1 MFFEQY
7 GHEPNVATPRFWIT
21 HNVEM
26 TEERRVALGTKRKLG
41 YEALGVMEGY
51 LKSRDFFVGWSLLGG

>member
-21 HNVEM
+21 HNIEI
-26 TEERRVALGTKRKLG
+26 TEERRVALGTK
-41 YEALGVMEGY
+41 
-51 LKSRDFFVGWSLLGG
+51 

>member
-26 TEERRVALGTKRKLG
+26 TEERRVALGTK
-41 YEALGVMEGY
+41 
-51 LKSRDFFVGWSLLGG
+51 